1 MPLGLVYIQEQTHLF
16 IKPRI
21 DPRKPLCQILMY
33 CGFTDPEALGGGAD
47 GGPVVYDEHRQVT
60 GALLDICV
68 HMHHS
73 PCFRI

>member
-1 MPLGLVYIQEQTHLF
+1 
-16 IKPRI
+16 
-21 DPRKPLCQILMY
+21 MY
-33 CGFTDPEALGGGAD
+33 GGFADPEALGGGAD